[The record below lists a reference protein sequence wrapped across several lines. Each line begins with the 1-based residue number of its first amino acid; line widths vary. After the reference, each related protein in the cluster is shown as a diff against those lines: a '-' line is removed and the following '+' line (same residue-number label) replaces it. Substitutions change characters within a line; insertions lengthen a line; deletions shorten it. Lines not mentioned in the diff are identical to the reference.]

1 MPRPLVLALAA
12 LLAPLAA
19 AQPALLSSFEMSGT
33 SHPFDDLGLA
43 IEAATVVPG
52 GVVVATATADTL
64 YVAHLTGAGVTWR
77 RAHFIRFDGATP
89 DLSLR
94 ALDGGIAVGLGYAG
108 PDGYAGLDNA
118 DAEEGVYD
126 RISGSGLRLDAEGHA
141 VFQTVML
148 AGGFPPALRDAPGL
162 PEPWEERL
170 QGVYG
175 IDGGW
180 LLVTEGSLTATGPDS
195 SEVRVGGLSVARYG
209 DDGKRL
215 WDTPIGAQ
223 PGLDLFLG
231 PEVRLTPTALLVG
244 LDTRLSAQG
253 VTVGQVAVGAVDLET
268 GAARAAF
275 APLTVSGEE
284 AAEMAALGSDA
295 SGAPVWHTV
304 RTSSESTTTGS
315 RRDRRVTRTTYT
327 QRHAVHREGAE
338 PLAWTEETGE
348 GVVFPHMRMCEGS
361 GTRQL
366 VGRWTQPAV
375 ELAIRDLTSDDPA
388 ATTPVATFPEVGR
401 PTYVRLLACGEDG
414 DTLWA
419 LARLQNFN
427 TGQTST
433 RLIHVAP

>member
-1 MPRPLVLALAA
+1 MLRRLVLFV
-12 LLAPLAA
+12 LLAPCAA
-19 AQPALLSSFEMSGT
+19 AQPALVSSFEMSGS

-43 IEAATVVPG
+43 IQAATVVPG
-52 GVVVATATADTL
+52 GVVVATATPDSL
-64 YVAHLTGAGVTWR
+64 YVARLTGEGVAWR
-77 RAHFIRFDGATP
+77 RAHGVHFDGATP

-94 ALDGGIAVGLGYAG
+94 ALDGGVAVGLGYAG
-108 PDGYAGLDNA
+108 PDRWAGLED
-118 DAEEGVYD
+118 
-126 RISGSGLRLDAEGHA
+126 SGDSRLIGAGLRLDADGRD
-141 VFQTVML
+141 VFRTVML

-195 SEVRVGGLSVARYG
+195 SEVRVGGLSATRYA
-209 DDGKRL
+209 DDGERL
-215 WDTPIGAQ
+215 WNTPIGAQ

-231 PEVRLTPTALLVG
+231 PKVHVTPTALLVG

-253 VTVGQVAVGAVDLET
+253 MTVGQVAVGAVDLDT

-275 APLTVSGEE
+275 SPLTVTGEE
-284 AAEMAALGSDA
+284 AAETAALGGDA

-304 RTSSESTTTGS
+304 RTTSESTTTGS

-327 QRHAVHREGAE
+327 QRHALHREGAD
-338 PLAWTEETGE
+338 PITWTEETGE
-348 GVVFPHMRMCEGS
+348 GTAFPYMRMCEGS

-366 VGRWTQPAV
+366 VAQWTGTGVAV
-375 ELAIRDLTSDDPA
+375 SLRDLSGDDPTGA
-388 ATTPVATFPEVGR
+388 APVATLPEIGR

-414 DTLWA
+414 DALWA
-419 LARLQNFN
+419 LVRLQNIN
-427 TGQTST
+427 TGRTDAHLLQIA
-433 RLIHVAP
+433 R